1 MEETDYWPSNTQEEA
16 QQWCQSLLTV
26 KAAHV
31 KDIKKKQKKKPF
43 SQMFDLYV
51 GMVSE

>member
-31 KDIKKKQKKKPF
+31 KDIKKKTTF